1 MTVLGIDTLKDAVH
15 YLRENPAY
23 LFTALG
29 RTVRQEIGVPM
40 EALRWLAKQYVRGP
54 KAPKDFALAAAPPA
68 LGLSATVNLMGAELK
83 VRSELHIDEV
93 IVDAGTLRIT
103 LRLREL
109 GVKAP
114 EGSPLQQMLGVMDLS
129 KPGNLVGFL
138 PQRPPLLL
146 EARDDRFVVDLMKM
160 PKLAENAKVQR
171 ILAALGEVLR
181 VRGVRVEQGVGEG
194 LLVISVTLRPTGLPA
209 ALAAL
214 RG

>member
-1 MTVLGIDTLKDAVH
+1 MSPESMRV
-15 YLRENPAY
+15 
-23 LFTALG
+23 
-29 RTVRQEIGVPM
+29 TVRLRDVKLELVGDSDSPVATLIKSG
-40 EALRWLAKQYVRGP
+40 AL
-54 KAPKDFALAAAPPA
+54 
-68 LGLSATVNLMGAELK
+68 
-83 VRSELHIDEV
+83 
-93 IVDAGTLRIT
+93 
-103 LRLREL
+103 
-109 GVKAP
+109 
-114 EGSPLQQMLGVMDLS
+114 DLS

-146 EARDDRFVVDLMKM
+146 EARDDRFVVDLMKV